1 MADQNESDLLAALE
15 ETKISEN
22 DSNELVKK
30 NQTLQ
35 ELFRKAIDSLKEK
48 NNVCLNLEKQNKAL
62 NLQVNLCFLKN
73 IRTERVAAIFKG
85 DLGFII
91 IFY

>member
-15 ETKISEN
+15 ETKISED

-35 ELFRKAIDSLKEK
+35 ELFRRAIDSLKEK

-62 NLQVNLCFLKN
+62 NLQVNSHVF
-73 IRTERVAAIFKG
+73 
-85 DLGFII
+85 
-91 IFY
+91 

>member
-15 ETKISEN
+15 ATKISED

-62 NLQVNLCFLKN
+62 NLQVNFYKN
-73 IRTERVAAIFKG
+73 NPSSKWTKSRKYVLMRYFP
-85 DLGFII
+85 LR
-91 IFY
+91 